1 MQTLTHGKI
10 KCHHLQNH
18 PKSSQGLS
26 IGGGGNGSA
35 QDDMKSQDWGLLKDD
50 LMAIN
55 VEDKGFK
62 DGLLTKANLQTLGS
76 DIMSL
81 ATKDIQSWT
90 QGLDR
95 GHDDI
100 KMV

>member
-1 MQTLTHGKI
+1 
-10 KCHHLQNH
+10 
-18 PKSSQGLS
+18 
-26 IGGGGNGSA
+26 
-35 QDDMKSQDWGLLKDD
+35 MKFQDWGSSFDD
-50 LMAIN
+50 LMAID
-55 VEDKGFK
+55 VGDKGFK

-90 QGLDR
+90 QGLNR
-95 GHDDI
+95 GYDDI

>member
-1 MQTLTHGKI
+1 MPPPLE
-10 KCHHLQNH
+10 
-18 PKSSQGLS
+18 SSKKQLRT
-26 IGGGGNGSA
+26 IRGGSNDGA
-35 QDDMKSQDWGLLKDD
+35 QDDMKFQDWGSSFDD

-55 VEDKGFK
+55 VGDKGFK

-90 QGLDR
+90 QGLNR
-95 GHDDI
+95 GYDDI

>member
-1 MQTLTHGKI
+1 
-10 KCHHLQNH
+10 
-18 PKSSQGLS
+18 
-26 IGGGGNGSA
+26 
-35 QDDMKSQDWGLLKDD
+35 MKFQDWGSSFDD